1 MARRF
6 LLRFREAEVKV
17 RGVETFKDTNLR
29 DGEYSSPVNTSNE
42 YEYWAQARS
51 RDPCVHS
58 TYVESTA
65 QPKSCPRVNHKT
77 NELPS
82 NAQDVNETG
91 QWWGGGGTATYN

>member
-17 RGVETFKDTNLR
+17 RGVETFTDTNLR

-58 TYVESTA
+58 TFYVESTFKRR
-65 QPKSCPRVNHKT
+65 PKSQP
-77 NELPS
+77 
-82 NAQDVNETG
+82 QD
-91 QWWGGGGTATYN
+91 Q

>member
-17 RGVETFKDTNLR
+17 RDGVETFTDTNLR

-58 TYVESTA
+58 TSINPRAAQESTTR
-65 QPKSCPRVNHKT
+65 PMSCPPMHKT
-77 NELPS
+77 LTRRDS
-82 NAQDVNETG
+82 GGV
-91 QWWGGGGTATYN
+91 GGGPRHITD